1 MELIERYLQEV
12 GKYLPADKRVDI
24 LSEMRSSLN
33 DTLEAHTSAG
43 SQEDEV
49 LQVLQEMGAPR
60 KVASSYYPEGQ
71 YLIGPELFPF
81 FQFIFSIVLAASI
94 GGQLIAAIVEFGFSQ
109 PPVPI
114 VGQVWQILNGILPT
128 IGAVV
133 IVFAILQ
140 RLNVHP
146 EFEKQE
152 FNPRDLP
159 PLHTS
164 QPISRAEKVFS
175 VIVGTLFLAFL
186 WQVAVN
192 GVFSGKGGITPFTN
206 PVLDQYFPWITLS
219 IAIGILLDVVLLW
232 RGHWELP
239 TRILRIGANIFSL
252 IVLAFLIQGHT
263 AWLNQMGMHDFIFT
277 PEQFSQNPA
286 GLQLLV
292 MTSFRLAFYVALIVT
307 AIETVMMGIRLFR
320 ARSNNSILRITGM
333 GSVNK

>member
-1 MELIERYLQEV
+1 MDLIERYLQEV
-12 GKYLPADKRVDI
+12 GKYLPADKRADI

-33 DTLEAHTSAG
+33 DTLEAHTSEG
-43 SQEDEV
+43 SQEDAV
-49 LQVLQEMGAPR
+49 IQVLKEMGAPR
-60 KVASSYYPEGQ
+60 KVAASYYPEGQ

-81 FQFIFSIVLAASI
+81 FQFIFTIVLAASI
-94 GGQLIAAIVEFGFSQ
+94 GGQLIAAIVEYGFSQ
-109 PPVPI
+109 APVSI
-114 VGQVWQILNGILPT
+114 VGQVWQIINGILPT
-128 IGAVV
+128 IGAVI

-159 PLHTS
+159 PLHTD

-186 WQVAVN
+186 SQVAVN
-192 GVFSGKGGITPFTN
+192 GGFTAKGGITPFTN
-206 PVLDQYFPWITLS
+206 PVLDHYFPWIALS
-219 IAIGILLDVVLLW
+219 LAIGILLDVVLLW
-232 RGHWELP
+232 RRHWEPP

-252 IVLAFLIQGHT
+252 VVLALLIQGHT
-263 AWLNQMGMHDFIFT
+263 AWLNQMGVHDFIFT
-277 PEQFSQNPA
+277 PEQFSQNPT

-292 MTSFRLAFYVALIVT
+292 MTSFRIAFYVAFIVT
-307 AIETVMMGIRLFR
+307 TIETVMMGFRLLR
-320 ARSNNSILRITGM
+320 AGSNNSVLRIIGM